1 MEDTAL
7 ATERKI
13 DAEAVVREI
22 LNLRDMYAEQH
33 IAESGTAVER
43 VKLDMVE
50 MLIGVG
56 EHHAA
61 KKAEAEAETAEAI
74 S

>member
-1 MEDTAL
+1 
-7 ATERKI
+7 
-13 DAEAVVREI
+13 
-22 LNLRDMYAEQH
+22 MYAEQH